1 MRPWK
6 SHFAFSGAVHF
17 YDPALAA
24 TAFEVWGVMWALG
37 HDSTIFWFKKSQ
49 NMFDFD
55 WKFSTFWY
63 FFYIKQKTT
72 KVTKTTSFVLSF
84 LSFGKTRFECL
95 ERVSL
100 GEAVLSWLEPGIAQ
114 ASFLGSI
121 FSFHF
126 LYDILVYV
134 IIIYSCCLVL
144 IETFKDLLEL
154 FYFVVLYCIVLI
166 VMIVMCI

>member
-1 MRPWK
+1 
-6 SHFAFSGAVHF
+6 
-17 YDPALAA
+17 
-24 TAFEVWGVMWALG
+24 
-37 HDSTIFWFKKSQ
+37 
-49 NMFDFD
+49 
-55 WKFSTFWY
+55 
-63 FFYIKQKTT
+63 
-72 KVTKTTSFVLSF
+72 
-84 LSFGKTRFECL
+84 
-95 ERVSL
+95 
-100 GEAVLSWLEPGIAQ
+100 VLSWLEPGIAQ